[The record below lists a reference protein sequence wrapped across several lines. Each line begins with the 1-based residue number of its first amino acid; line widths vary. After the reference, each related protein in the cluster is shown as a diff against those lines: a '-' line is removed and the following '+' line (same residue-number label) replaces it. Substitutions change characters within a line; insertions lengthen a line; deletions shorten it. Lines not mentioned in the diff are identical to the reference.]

1 MSETMVDYL
10 AENCRLY
17 ISDLRLSSN
26 SAVILPT
33 VRELEEDLFSAED
46 WSASLSYIFQ
56 ETLCFE
62 TSGDA
67 KHYYIKKL
75 ITNLSHD
82 DDNQDA

>member
-10 AENCRLY
+10 AENCNLY

-26 SAVILPT
+26 SATILPT
-33 VRELEEDLFSAED
+33 VMELEEDLFSAED

-56 ETLCFE
+56 KTLCFE
-62 TSGDA
+62 TPEVA

-82 DDNQDA
+82 DKQDA